1 MKHIYTSLDIG
12 SDSIKVVVCELYQNK
27 LNLLASASYKSK
39 GIKKG
44 LITNVEEASKCIRGA
59 IDNVEDILGIT
70 IDKVIASV
78 PSYFAKYS
86 VVKAEI
92 DIDNDDGVVT
102 RDDIQKVIDLAVNS
116 KELNDYEVVTVLPV
130 DFSLDGEVGIKDPF
144 NVVGKKLGVRAV
156 LVSTPKKNIYSVV
169 GILEHMGITTID
181 ISTNGIGDLY
191 AFRNKNID
199 KSVGAIINI
208 GAETTSVSLYNR
220 GIIVKN
226 SIINMGGKNINKDIS
241 YMYKTDAETA
251 NNLKLHFALGHK
263 RNAST
268 SDTYE
273 IKTAYDDELRIN
285 QFEISEI
292 VSSRL
297 EEILN
302 LAKKEINILTSKRI
316 DYIIITGGT
325 SNMADIEYVANDV
338 FDKDVSIGNIKL
350 VGIRDNKYSSSVGN
364 IVYFI
369 NKLKFK
375 GQDYSMVNNEDA
387 SKLASIRK
395 SYQEINNEKMLG
407 KLTEYFLANR
417 RI

>member
-27 LNLLASASYKSK
+27 LNLLASSSYPSS

-44 LITNVEEASKCIRGA
+44 LIMNPEEASKSLKGA
-59 IDNVEDILGIT
+59 IERTEEILGIK

-78 PSYFAKYS
+78 PCYFSDYAI
-86 VVKAEI
+86 VKAEI
-92 DIDNDDGVVT
+92 PIEN
-102 RDDIQKVIDLAVNS
+102 
-116 KELNDYEVVTVLPV
+116 EVVTHEDIKRVLDEAVKSFESEDKEIVTLLPI
-130 DFSLDGEVGIKDPF
+130 DFKLDGETGIKEPY
-144 NVVGKKLGVRAV
+144 NVACKDLGVRAV
-156 LVSTPKKNIYSVV
+156 LVTTPKKNIYSVV
-169 GILEHMGITTID
+169 GLLESIGIETVD
-181 ISTNGIGDLY
+181 ISTNPIGDLY
-191 AFRNKNID
+191 AFKNKNID
-199 KSVGAIINI
+199 KSIGAIINI
-208 GAETTSVSLYNR
+208 GSETTTVSLYNR
-220 GIIVKN
+220 GIIVKS
-226 SIINMGGKNINKDIS
+226 SIIHMGGKNIDNDIS
-241 YMYKTDAETA
+241 YMYKTDYETA

-268 SDTYE
+268 GDMYE

-285 QFEISEI
+285 QYEISEV

-325 SNMADIEYVANDV
+325 SNMTDIEYVANDV
-338 FDKDVSIGNIKL
+338 FGKDVSIGNIKL
-350 VGIRDNKYSSSVGN
+350 IGIRDNKYSSCVGN
-364 IVYFI
+364 IVYFVS
-369 NKLKFK
+369 KLKLK
-375 GQDYSMVNNEDA
+375 GQEYSMVNNEEA

>member
-27 LNLLASASYKSK
+27 LNLLASSSFISK

-44 LITNVEEASKCIRGA
+44 LIMNPEEASKSIRGA
-59 IDNVEDILGIT
+59 IERVEEILGIK
-70 IDKVIASV
+70 IDKVVASI
-78 PSYFAKYS
+78 PSYFSEYS
-86 VVKAEI
+86 IVKAEI
-92 DIDNDDGVVT
+92 PIENDDGIVT
-102 RDDIQKVIDLAVNS
+102 HDDIKHVLEEAVKSFKDDEKEIVTLLPIDF
-116 KELNDYEVVTVLPV
+116 K
-130 DFSLDGEVGIKDPF
+130 LDGETGIKEPF
-144 NVVGKKLGVRAV
+144 NVACKELGVRAV
-156 LVSTPKKNIYSVV
+156 LVTTPKKNIYSVV
-169 GILEHMGITTID
+169 GLLESIGIETVD
-181 ISTNGIGDLY
+181 ISTNPIGDLY
-191 AFRNKNID
+191 AFKNKNID
-199 KSVGAIINI
+199 KTIGAIINI
-208 GAETTSVSLYNR
+208 GSETTTVSLYNR
-220 GIIVKN
+220 GIIVKS
-226 SIINMGGKNINKDIS
+226 SIIHMGGKNIDNDIS
-241 YMYKTDAETA
+241 YMYKTDYETA
-251 NNLKLHFALGHK
+251 NDLKLHFALGHK

-268 SDTYE
+268 GDMYE

-285 QFEISEI
+285 QYEISEV

-325 SNMADIEYVANDV
+325 SNMSDIEYVANDV
-338 FDKDVSIGNIKL
+338 FGKDVSIGNIKL
-350 VGIRDNKYSSSVGN
+350 VGIRDNKYSSCVGN

-369 NKLKFK
+369 SKLKLK
-375 GQDYSMVNNEDA
+375 GLEYSMVNNEEA